1 MAEGYKILNV
11 TKRSTRKRAK
21 NSQYIPS
28 SRESISWHRAREQQ
42 VDVGVEE
49 GCVISRLSTK
59 KEWQLLRGKK
69 KIKRGTTHHS
79 VTTSSILPPPSIWLL
94 RRPSWGKK
102 KIPPFQKLQDDYL
115 TKCLS
120 LLRSVLR
127 GKRQKS
133 CNSNLPENG

>member
-11 TKRSTRKRAK
+11 TKGSTRKRAK

-49 GCVISRLSTK
+49 GCVISQLSTK

-69 KIKRGTTHHS
+69 KNQERHHPS
-79 VTTSSILPPPSIWLL
+79 FGHHLLHSTSSFHLVTKETKL
-94 RRPSWGKK
+94 GEKK
-102 KIPPFQKLQDDYL
+102 NPTIPEI
-115 TKCLS
+115 T
-120 LLRSVLR
+120 
-127 GKRQKS
+127 G
-133 CNSNLPENG
+133 